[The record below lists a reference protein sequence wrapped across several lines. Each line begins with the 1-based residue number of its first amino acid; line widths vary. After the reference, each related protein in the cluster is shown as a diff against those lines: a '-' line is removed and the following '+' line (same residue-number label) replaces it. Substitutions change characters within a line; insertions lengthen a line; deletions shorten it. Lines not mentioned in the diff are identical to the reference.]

1 MYADADVKAAIERG
15 VVPGPRLFVATRAF
29 SATGM
34 YPLLGY
40 SWELQMP
47 TGVQI
52 VDGPDEIRKAVR
64 EQVKYGADWIKVYV
78 DRRYYLGEDGRLRS
92 WVNYTDEELS
102 AFTAEAHRLGRKAAA
117 HAIAWDGIDA
127 ALRNGFDT
135 IEHAHGLTPDLM
147 DRMLAQ
153 KVYWCPTIYVTH
165 YVAPGRGGIWP
176 KMLELERKAFGEALK
191 RGLGPYIANGSDA
204 GGYAWDE
211 PLARELGLLVEYG
224 MTPMQAIKAATTTA
238 ARLLGQEA
246 QLGAIAPGRHA
257 DIIAVAGDPV
267 ADIAALGQVR
277 WVMKGGA
284 VHLTP

>member
-1 MYADADVKAAIERG
+1 M
-15 VVPGPRLFVATRAF
+15 
-29 SATGM
+29 
-34 YPLLGY
+34 
-40 SWELQMP
+40 
-47 TGVQI
+47 
-52 VDGPDEIRKAVR
+52 
-64 EQVKYGADWIKVYV
+64 
-78 DRRYYLGEDGRLRS
+78 
-92 WVNYTDEELS
+92 
-102 AFTAEAHRLGRKAAA
+102 
-117 HAIAWDGIDA
+117 
-127 ALRNGFDT
+127 
-135 IEHAHGLTPDLM
+135 
-147 DRMLAQ
+147 
-153 KVYWCPTIYVTH
+153 TH

-176 KMLELERKAFGEALK
+176 RMLELERKAFGEALK

-277 WVMKGGA
+277 WVMKGGT
-284 VHLTP
+284 VHLTPMNELAQFALVTTTSVLFIVDPIAVIPTYLVITQDETREQRRRTARRACIAMTHAPRRVRRDRHARSSARSASPSRRSARRAG